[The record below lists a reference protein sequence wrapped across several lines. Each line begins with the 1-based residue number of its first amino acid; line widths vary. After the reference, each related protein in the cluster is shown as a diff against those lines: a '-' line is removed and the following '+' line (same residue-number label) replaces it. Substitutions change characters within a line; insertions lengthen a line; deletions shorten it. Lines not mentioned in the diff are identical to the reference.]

1 MIQLTRRILKL
12 KVVRYFFSAASAT
25 VVDVMVYYYAFN
37 FIYKKENIEF
47 FNLYTFSAPTASLI
61 LSYTCGLVTNFFMT
75 KTLVFKESDLKGY
88 HQFLRFV
95 LVAIGVLGLNYVL
108 MNFLIRNLHW
118 YPTIARAVSA
128 ITIGGL
134 SFVVHKTFSFRVSNT
149 DEVDDEEV

>member
-1 MIQLTRRILKL
+1 VIRLTQRVLKL

-37 FIYKKENIEF
+37 FIYQKENIEF
-47 FNLYTFSAPTASLI
+47 FGVYTFSAPTASLM
-61 LSYTCGLVTNFFMT
+61 LSYTCGLMTNFFMT
-75 KTLVFKESDLKGY
+75 KNLVFKESDLKGY

-108 MNFLIRNLHW
+108 MNFLIRSLYW

-134 SFVVHKTFSFRVSNT
+134 SFVVHKSFSFRVSNT
-149 DEVDDEEV
+149 EEVEDDES

>member
-1 MIQLTRRILKL
+1 MIRLTQRVLKL

-37 FIYKKENIEF
+37 FIYQKENIEF
-47 FNLYTFSAPTASLI
+47 FGVYTFSAPTASLM
-61 LSYTCGLVTNFFMT
+61 LSYTCGLMTNFFMT
-75 KTLVFKESDLKGY
+75 KNLVFKESDLKGY

-108 MNFLIRNLHW
+108 MNFLIRSLYW

-134 SFVVHKTFSFRVSNT
+134 SFVVHKSFSFRVSNT
-149 DEVDDEEV
+149 EEVEDDES

>member
-1 MIQLTRRILKL
+1 MIRLTQRVLKL

-37 FIYKKENIEF
+37 FIYQKENIEF
-47 FNLYTFSAPTASLI
+47 FGVYTFSAPTASLM
-61 LSYTCGLVTNFFMT
+61 LSYTCGLMTNFFMT
-75 KTLVFKESDLKGY
+75 KNLVFKESDLKGY

-108 MNFLIRNLHW
+108 MNFLIRSLHW

-134 SFVVHKTFSFRVSNT
+134 SFVIHKTFSFRVSNT
-149 DEVDDEEV
+149 DEVEDE